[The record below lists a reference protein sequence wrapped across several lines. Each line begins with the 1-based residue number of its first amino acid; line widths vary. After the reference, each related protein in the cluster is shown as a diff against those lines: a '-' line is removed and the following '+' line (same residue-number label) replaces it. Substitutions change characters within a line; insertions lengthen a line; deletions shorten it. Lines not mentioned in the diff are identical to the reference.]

1 MKKINPSIPKG
12 TRDFGPD
19 EMIKR
24 EYIFSILKNIFS
36 KYGFQNIETP
46 TIENLDVLKGNYGEE
61 GDKLLYSILNSGD
74 FLKNQKLLDSNTNY
88 KDLKSNIANKGLR
101 YDLTVPLAR
110 YVSMN
115 RNNISFPF
123 KRYQIQKVWRA
134 DKPQKGRYREFC
146 QCDID
151 YVGTDSL
158 LCEIEIINIMNSIF
172 NQLGYNNYTL
182 KLNNRKILAG
192 ISESLDIKNRF
203 NELCISIDKIDKI
216 GNIGFEKE
224 LSNQNFNK
232 KTINYLI
239 EIFQYEGT
247 NLEKLDFI
255 EKKIKKSKLGL
266 EGIEDLRE
274 IINLLGENDKKL
286 EIDFALARGLAYY
299 TSSIFEI
306 ISTKTNTGSL
316 AGGGRYDNLT
326 EIFGLKDMS
335 GIGISFGIE
344 RIYNLLEEQKL
355 FPKKLTQPLRV
366 LVTNLNNDVTKFSMK
381 IADQLR
387 ENNISTEM
395 YIKCSKLKKQLQFA
409 NNRKIPFVVIIG
421 DEEKNMKKVII
432 KEMDSGNQKLVE
444 INELL
449 NILNLK

>member
-74 FLKNQKLLDSNTNY
+74 FLKNQKLDSNTNY
-88 KDLKSNIANKGLR
+88 KDLKSNIAKKGLR

-172 NQLGYNNYTL
+172 NQLGYNNYKL
-182 KLNNRKILAG
+182 KINNRKILAG

-203 NELCISIDKIDKI
+203 NDLCISIDKIDKI
-216 GNIGFEKE
+216 GNKGFEKE

-232 KTINYLI
+232 KIINYLI
-239 EIFQYEGT
+239 EIFQYNGN

-274 IINLLGENDKKL
+274 IINWTGNNDKKL
-286 EIDFALARGLAYY
+286 KIDFSLARGLAYY

-306 ISTKTNTGSL
+306 ISTKNNNGSL

-387 ENNISTEM
+387 EKNISTEM

-421 DEEKNMKKVII
+421 DEENKMKKVTI

-449 NILNLK
+449 SILNLK

>member
-74 FLKNQKLLDSNTNY
+74 FLKNQKLDSNTNY
-88 KDLKSNIANKGLR
+88 KDLKSTIAKKGLR

-239 EIFQYEGT
+239 EIFQYEGN

-274 IINLLGENDKKL
+274 IINLIGENDEKL

>member
-12 TRDFGPD
+12 TRDFCPD

-74 FLKNQKLLDSNTNY
+74 FLKNQKLDSNTNY
-88 KDLKSNIANKGLR
+88 KDLKSNIAKKGLR

-158 LCEIEIINIMNSIF
+158 LCEIEIINIINSIF

-203 NELCISIDKIDKI
+203 NDLCISIDKIDKI
-216 GNIGFEKE
+216 GNKGFEKE

-239 EIFQYEGT
+239 EIFQYEGN

-255 EKKIKKSKLGL
+255 EKKINTSKLGL
-266 EGIEDLRE
+266 EGIEDLRK
-274 IINLLGENDKKL
+274 IINFLGENDKKL
-286 EIDFALARGLAYY
+286 EIDFTLARGLAYY

-306 ISTKTNTGSL
+306 ISTKNNTGSL

-344 RIYNLLEEQKL
+344 RIYNLLEEQK
-355 FPKKLTQPLRV
+355 
-366 LVTNLNNDVTKFSMK
+366 
-381 IADQLR
+381 
-387 ENNISTEM
+387 
-395 YIKCSKLKKQLQFA
+395 
-409 NNRKIPFVVIIG
+409 
-421 DEEKNMKKVII
+421 
-432 KEMDSGNQKLVE
+432 
-444 INELL
+444 
-449 NILNLK
+449 